1 MAKKPTKKLD
11 TDDIPTP
18 PAGVDALP
26 AVIVPDPPLIDTP
39 IKLEQVLATGSL
51 QGRTCVTCGNITAD
65 NACLVCG
72 TRIGG
77 DA

>member
-1 MAKKPTKKLD
+1 MHC
-11 TDDIPTP
+11 
-18 PAGVDALP
+18 
-26 AVIVPDPPLIDTP
+26 TP